1 MRQKQTPKSCI
12 SARYFV
18 LRSSKARGNLERN
31 VKRLSARR
39 AHPSDR
45 QSRCRQKRLVR
56 QIIANVAHWT
66 RVHSTASRHYRA
78 NIDFVPVHSQ
88 RCLGVG
94 GELINQLYFQISQFF
109 WFFWQ
114 DSPLVRAVREG
125 RTLVVD
131 EADKAPL
138 EVVIILKG
146 LVEDGEMLLSDG
158 RRIVSDIHT
167 FYTRI

>member
-12 SARYFV
+12 SAGYFV

-94 GELINQLYFQISQFF
+94 GELINQLYFQISQFSDSFGRIRPSSERYAKVVPWSSMRQIKHHSKWSSF
-109 WFFWQ
+109 WRDW
-114 DSPLVRAVREG
+114 
-125 RTLVVD
+125 
-131 EADKAPL
+131 
-138 EVVIILKG
+138 LKMEKCCFPT
-146 LVEDGEMLLSDG
+146 VEEL
-158 RRIVSDIHT
+158 
-167 FYTRI
+167 